1 MHVGGALSG
10 TLRRVSK
17 AIPVPPSLW
26 TIAEVEH
33 KTGLGKDVLRVWERR
48 YGFPVPQRDARG
60 DRLYDQDQLSRL
72 HLIKQLLDAGVRA
85 GGIVPKAEHELRA
98 LLAETEDAI
107 SPSMEQRFEPWID
120 LLLRG
125 DTAGMRATLQ
135 RERKRQGLESWLS
148 DEIFRLGLWVGQAW
162 QSQRIKVYHEHLFCE
177 VLQAELRKVLAAIQ
191 RRAIPQDGPRVL
203 LTTLPT
209 EQHCVG
215 LIAVECLFALNGC
228 HHLSMGTNTP
238 LVEIAQAADDLH
250 ADIVALSLSAYSSS
264 RDALAELVQLRQLLP
279 ATVELWIGGQAGLL
293 RHKRLPGGLQFI
305 GSARMIPARIQGW
318 RQRH

>member
-1 MHVGGALSG
+1 LILRCFWFQFVGLPCTVYRPSGGGALSG

-17 AIPVPPSLW
+17 VIPVSPSLW
-26 TIAEVEH
+26 TIAEVEQ

-60 DRLYDQDQLSRL
+60 DRVYDQDQLGRL
-72 HLIKQLLDAGVRA
+72 RLIKQLLDAGVRA

-98 LLAETEDAI
+98 LLAETETAI
-107 SPSMEQRFEPWID
+107 SPSMEPRFEAWLD

-162 QSQRIKVYHEHLFCE
+162 QSQRIKVYHQHLFCE
-177 VLQAELRKVLAAIQ
+177 VLQAELRKVLAAIH

-203 LTTLPT
+203 LPPCRRSNTVWVWSPSNACLRSTVVIISPWVPT
-209 EQHCVG
+209 
-215 LIAVECLFALNGC
+215 
-228 HHLSMGTNTP
+228 
-238 LVEIAQAADDLH
+238 
-250 ADIVALSLSAYSSS
+250 
-264 RDALAELVQLRQLLP
+264 
-279 ATVELWIGGQAGLL
+279 
-293 RHKRLPGGLQFI
+293 RH
-305 GSARMIPARIQGW
+305 
-318 RQRH
+318 